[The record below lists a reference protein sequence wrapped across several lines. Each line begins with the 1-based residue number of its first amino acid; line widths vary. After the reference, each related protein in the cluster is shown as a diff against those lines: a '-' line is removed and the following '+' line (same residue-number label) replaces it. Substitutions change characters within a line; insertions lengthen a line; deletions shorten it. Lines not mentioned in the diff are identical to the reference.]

1 LEKAHEKYMSE
12 MSEYREGLRDGEFI
26 FSIYLGKISGRHNI
40 SPLQRLLKEIYRYLL
55 SNRFKISHR

>member
-1 LEKAHEKYMSE
+1 MSE